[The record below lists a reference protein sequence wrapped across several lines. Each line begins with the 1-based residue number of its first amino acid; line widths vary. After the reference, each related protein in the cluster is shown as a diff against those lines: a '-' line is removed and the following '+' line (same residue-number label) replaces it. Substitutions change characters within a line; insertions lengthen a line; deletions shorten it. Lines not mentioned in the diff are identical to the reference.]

1 MKQTKKRA
9 IQAADLEQL
18 SEINLD
24 AAGIDIGD
32 SEIYVAVPSGRSA
45 ESVRCFGTFTADL
58 HQLVAWLTQCG
69 IKSVAMESTGIYWM
83 PLYELLEAAGFE
95 VCLVNA
101 RHFKNVSGR
110 KSDVLDC
117 QWLQQLHTYGLLKGS
132 FRPSEAI
139 CALRALSRQRQ
150 TLVQY
155 RAAHIQH
162 MQKALQQM
170 NLKLTNVLS
179 DITGVTG
186 LQIIRAILA
195 GERSPLILA
204 QYRDPRCQKSEH
216 EIAKSLE
223 GNYRTEHLFALAQA
237 FDLYTIYTTKISECD
252 AEIETHYST
261 FTPAIDLDQHP
272 LPPPRRPA
280 RQPLAFDLRTQ
291 LYRLTG
297 VDLTQI
303 DGIDSLTAQTIIA
316 EIGTDM
322 SPWPTARHFASWLG
336 LCPNNLVSGGKVLK
350 RTSRKVVNPAATALR
365 QAAQSL
371 SRSQSALGA
380 FYRRM
385 RTHHGPQVANKATA
399 HKLARI
405 IYHLLKNSQPYLAP
419 SADTYEQHYRQRL
432 VRNLQRQA
440 QKLGFALHPAPD
452 QAASVS

>member
-58 HQLVAWLTQCG
+58 HQLVAWLT
-69 IKSVAMESTGIYWM
+69 
-83 PLYELLEAAGFE
+83 
-95 VCLVNA
+95 
-101 RHFKNVSGR
+101 
-110 KSDVLDC
+110 
-117 QWLQQLHTYGLLKGS
+117 
-132 FRPSEAI
+132 
-139 CALRALSRQRQ
+139 
-150 TLVQY
+150 
-155 RAAHIQH
+155 
-162 MQKALQQM
+162 
-170 NLKLTNVLS
+170 
-179 DITGVTG
+179 
-186 LQIIRAILA
+186 
-195 GERSPLILA
+195 
-204 QYRDPRCQKSEH
+204 
-216 EIAKSLE
+216 
-223 GNYRTEHLFALAQA
+223 
-237 FDLYTIYTTKISECD
+237 
-252 AEIETHYST
+252 HYST
-261 FTPAIDLDQHP
+261 FTPAIDVEQNP
-272 LPPPRRPA
+272 LPPPRRPT
-280 RQPLAFDLRTQ
+280 RHPLAFDLRTQ

-385 RTHHGPQVANKATA
+385 RTSHGPQVANKATA
-399 HKLARI
+399 HKLTRI
-405 IYHLLKNSQPYLAP
+405 IYHLLKKSQPYLAP
-419 SADTYEQHYRQRL
+419 SADIYELQYRQRL

-440 QKLGFALHPAPD
+440 QKLGFALHPTPD